1 MGRLALEKRAFS
13 TSPRALTKA
22 SGRHHGAVY
31 DRPMTTTRTNTAD
44 KRSLLLLI
52 ALADEYKA
60 LLRERFELVDAPD
73 AGARAA
79 AIAVHG
85 DAIELVLTNGA
96 TGLRADEI
104 AALPRLG
111 LVAAQGAGY
120 ENLDIAAAKARG
132 IAVCNGAG
140 TNDSCVADHTLALL
154 LASVRAL
161 PQQEKALRAG
171 LWRDALPLR
180 PSVNGRRVGIYG
192 MGTIGRRIARRA
204 LAFEMEVG
212 YHNRRPR
219 DDAGDCRYF
228 GHLVELAAWADFLVV
243 AAPGGA
249 ATRHAVDAQVLDAL
263 GPQGHLVNIAR
274 GSIVDTAALAAA
286 LAAGKLAGAA
296 LDVYESEPAP
306 PAELLGFPNVILTPH
321 IAGWSPEAIRATID
335 VFIANAEAWGAGR
348 PLLTPL

>member
-1 MGRLALEKRAFS
+1 MLSG
-13 TSPRALTKA
+13 SPRRPEEKA
-22 SGRHHGAVY
+22 AAVLY
-31 DRPMTTTRTNTAD
+31 DRPMTMTIPSFD
-44 KRSLLLLI
+44 KRSLLLLV

-60 LLRERFELVDAPD
+60 LLHERFNVIDAPN
-73 AGARAA
+73 AATRAA
-79 AIAVHG
+79 AIASHG
-85 DAIELVLTNGA
+85 ERIELVLTNGA

-111 LVAAQGAGY
+111 LAAAQGAGY

-132 IAVCNGAG
+132 VQVCNGAG

-171 LWRDALPLR
+171 IWRDDLPLR
-180 PSVNGRRVGIYG
+180 PSLNGRRLGIFG
-192 MGTIGRRIARRA
+192 MGTIGRKIAKRA
-204 LAFEMEVG
+204 LAFEMELG

-219 DDAGDCRYF
+219 DDVQECRYF
-228 GHLVELAAWADFLVV
+228 DSLVGLATWADFLVV

-249 ATRHAVDAQVLDAL
+249 ATRHIVNAEVLAAL

-274 GSIVDTAALAAA
+274 GSLVDTAALAAA
-286 LAAGKLAGAA
+286 LDAGQLAGAA
-296 LDVYESEPAP
+296 LDVYETEPLAP
-306 PAELLGFPNVILTPH
+306 EALLGFDNVILTPH

-335 VFIANAEAWGAGR
+335 LFIANSEAWGVGR

>member
-1 MGRLALEKRAFS
+1 MTS
-13 TSPRALTKA
+13 TPKP
-22 SGRHHGAVY
+22 HQ
-31 DRPMTTTRTNTAD
+31 
-44 KRSLLLLI
+44 RSLLLLI

-60 LLRERFELVDAPD
+60 LLREHFTVIEAPD
-73 AGARAA
+73 AASRAA
-79 AIAVHG
+79 AIAARG
-85 DAIELVLTNGA
+85 AEIELVLTNGA

-104 AALPRLG
+104 AALPHLG
-111 LVAAQGAGY
+111 LLAAQGAGY

-132 IAVCNGAG
+132 VQVCNGAG

-161 PQQEKALRAG
+161 PQQERALRAG
-171 LWRDALPLR
+171 LWRDDLPLR
-180 PSVNGRRVGIYG
+180 PALNGRRLGIFG
-192 MGTIGRRIARRA
+192 MGTIGRKIAKRA

-219 DDAGDCRYF
+219 EDVRDCPYF
-228 GHLVELAAWADFLVV
+228 DSLLELARWADFLVV

-249 ATRHAVDAQVLDAL
+249 ATRHVVNAEVLAAL

-274 GSIVDTAALAAA
+274 GSLVDTAALAAA
-286 LAAGKLAGAA
+286 LAAGQLAGAA
-296 LDVYESEPAP
+296 LDVYESEPLP
-306 PAELLGFPNVILTPH
+306 PEALLGFPNVILTPH

-335 VFIANAEAWGAGR
+335 LFIANVNAWGEGR